1 MEWNI
6 KKYFIELFELAD
18 SISTQISSLKGLLNI
33 QYIRFHLADIFI
45 YILTFTSD
53 LLRSDTPY

>member
-18 SISTQISSLKGLLNI
+18 SISTQISSSKGLLNI
-33 QYIRFHLADIFI
+33 QYIRFHLADIIIF
-45 YILTFTSD
+45 ILTFTSD
-53 LLRSDTPY
+53 LLHCDTPY